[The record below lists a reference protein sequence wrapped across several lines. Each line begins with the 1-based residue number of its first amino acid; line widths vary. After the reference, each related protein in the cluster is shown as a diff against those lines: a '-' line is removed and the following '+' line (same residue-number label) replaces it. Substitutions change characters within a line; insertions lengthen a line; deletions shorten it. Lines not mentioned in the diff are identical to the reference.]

1 MSLLVPY
8 NNRTRMLTTFSL
20 VALIWLA
27 GGCSLIVG
35 TITTDPPPSPP
46 KILDV
51 RLTSDHQGY
60 GETKIKI
67 SIEFEDRDGDMG
79 ETEFVSYTV
88 EQIMQSGDFCWIL
101 PRPRTV
107 LKREPITGTVRPEIV
122 TMEPGGLIGTIIIR
136 VYVAIWPENAYCTAK
151 VTVTLTDRAGNKSA
165 PRDQIIRL
173 YEGYL

>member
-1 MSLLVPY
+1 M
-8 NNRTRMLTTFSL
+8 
-20 VALIWLA
+20 
-27 GGCSLIVG
+27 VG
-35 TITTDPPPSPP
+35 TITTDPPPVPP

-51 RLTSDHQGY
+51 RLASDHQGY

-79 ETEFVSYTV
+79 ATEFVSYTV
-88 EQIMQSGDFCWIL
+88 EQEMQSGDFCWIL
-101 PRPRTV
+101 PRPRTA
-107 LKREPITGTVRPEIV
+107 LKREPIAGKVNPETV
-122 TMEPGGLIGTIIIR
+122 TMEPSGLVGTIIIR

>member
-1 MSLLVPY
+1 MFLSALSNSKRIFTILSLSICSLL
-8 NNRTRMLTTFSL
+8 SS
-20 VALIWLA
+20 
-27 GGCSLIVG
+27 GCSMLVG

-51 RLTSDHQGY
+51 RLASDHQGY

-101 PRPRTV
+101 PRPRV
-107 LKREPITGTVRPEIV
+107 LTREPITGTVRPEIV

>member
-1 MSLLVPY
+1 MSLLY
-8 NNRTRMLTTFSL
+8 NNRTRVFALLSL
-20 VALIWLA
+20 VALGWLA
-27 GGCSLIVG
+27 GGCSLVVG
-35 TITTDPPPSPP
+35 TITTEPPPVPP
-46 KILDV
+46 KIIDV
-51 RLTSDHQGY
+51 RLASDHQGY

-79 ETEFVSYTV
+79 ATEFVSYTV
-88 EQIMQSGDFCWIL
+88 EQVMQSGDFCWIL

-107 LKREPITGTVRPEIV
+107 LRREPIIGEVKPETV

-136 VYVAIWPENAYCTAK
+136 VYVAIWPENAHCTAK

-173 YEGYL
+173 YEGYH